1 MARSHQDK
9 LEELMTDRL
18 PIDVTPVSNEEFI
31 PPDPTAEQKAIMKI
45 AMEDCD
51 AAARKHGVSR
61 RKFLQTSAA
70 YAVCLAAINKV
81 MGTRGG
87 FYAWAGGDDC
97 VLTAPIGTSGPD
109 TTFPLVYPGAQM
121 GNLPGEFVMDLQTHH
136 IDSGSMNQAINPA
149 EYAFLAAAFNAQSL
163 CGELSPYDCL
173 GRVHYLKELFLDSS
187 TNMTVLSAVP
197 YQPNGQPLP
206 IDQSAMTAGIVRS
219 LAANTRRT
227 VIHRFVMPNRGS
239 LGNRSDGMI
248 GSTIPPLFLKEE
260 LDLMEQTAAAF
271 GGPDGH
277 FRAWKIY
284 TPWGDVPY
292 TSGWWLDDPCGI
304 AFIEKAQELS
314 AKYNVPALICCHKG
328 FALPTFDQEKA
339 ATRDVGI
346 VASGYPG
353 VNFIIYHSGY
363 DGDSVGLGGPL
374 NQGTSANGDY
384 PGPANA
390 PSINRGVDN
399 FITSLVEN
407 GWSARHFATGG
418 SPGTAGED
426 GYGAAGA
433 HANVPNVYA
442 ELGSVW
448 GSVMGNPTRAS
459 WLLGKLIYYVG
470 PKRVVWGTD
479 ALWGASPQGLIVGLR
494 SFVMSDEAKAAYN
507 LPHGIDGWVEDPTQ
521 LPPTPAGSI
530 RNGILGRNAAV
541 PYRISNAEIDA
552 ATNPAAFIHSCDV
565 QELRDQYLL
574 VPAPEPLVVSS
585 HRVNGPRTRRELFTA
600 LKSDPWHRG
609 ARQMQNEKG
618 FLKKLA

>member
-1 MARSHQDK
+1 
-9 LEELMTDRL
+9 
-18 PIDVTPVSNEEFI
+18 
-31 PPDPTAEQKAIMKI
+31 
-45 AMEDCD
+45 
-51 AAARKHGVSR
+51 
-61 RKFLQTSAA
+61 
-70 YAVCLAAINKV
+70 
-81 MGTRGG
+81 
-87 FYAWAGGDDC
+87 
-97 VLTAPIGTSGPD
+97 
-109 TTFPLVYPGAQM
+109 
-121 GNLPGEFVMDLQTHH
+121 
-136 IDSGSMNQAINPA
+136 
-149 EYAFLAAAFNAQSL
+149 
-163 CGELSPYDCL
+163 
-173 GRVHYLKELFLDSS
+173 LKELFLDSS

-206 IDQSAMTAGIVRS
+206 IDQSAMTAALVRS
-219 LAANTRRT
+219 LAAGTRRT

-239 LGNRSDGMI
+239 VGDRSDGTL
-248 GSTIPPLFLKEE
+248 GKASKGAGNYIPPVFLQEE
-260 LDLMEQTAAAF
+260 LDLMEQTAADY
-271 GGPDGH
+271 GGAEGPL
-277 FRAWKIY
+277 RAWKVY

-304 AFIEKAQELS
+304 AFIEKAQELG
-314 AKYNVPALICCHKG
+314 AKYDMPALICCHKG

-346 VASGYPG
+346 VAKAYPG

-384 PGPANA
+384 PGPAAA

-418 SPGTAGED
+418 SPGTAGVA
-426 GYGAAGA
+426 GYGTPGA
-433 HANVPNVYA
+433 HANVPNVFA

-448 GSVMGNPTRAS
+448 GSVMGNPKRAS

-507 LPHGIDGWVEDPTQ
+507 LPYGIDAWVEDPTQ
-521 LPPTPAGSI
+521 LPPASVGPAGSI

-541 PYRISNAEIDA
+541 PYRITAAEITA
-552 ATNPAAFIHSCDV
+552 ATSQAAFIHSCDV
-565 QELRDQYLL
+565 QKLRDQYTII
-574 VPAPEPLVVSS
+574 PGPEPVVVSS
-585 HRVNGPRTRRELFTA
+585 HRVNGPRTRRELFAA

-609 ARQMQNEKG
+609 ARKMQNEKG
-618 FLKKLA
+618 FVKKLA